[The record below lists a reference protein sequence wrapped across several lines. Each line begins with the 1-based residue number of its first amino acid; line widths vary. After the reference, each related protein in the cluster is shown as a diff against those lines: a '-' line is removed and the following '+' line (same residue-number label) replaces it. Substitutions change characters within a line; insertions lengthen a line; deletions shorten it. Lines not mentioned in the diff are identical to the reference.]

1 MVKSVISKI
10 RPDVVVNAAAYT
22 NVDACET
29 NEKKAFEVNAFGAK
43 NLAIAAEEIGA
54 KLVHISSDYV
64 FSGEGNTPFK
74 DEDKASPQSVYG
86 KSKKMGDDFVKE
98 FSSKYFIVRP
108 AWVYGYKGKNFVYT
122 IMELAKEKEVVTV
135 VNDQRGNPTNV
146 EDIVYHILKL
156 IVTDKY
162 GVYNCSGHGECRCV

>member
-86 KSKKMGDDFVKE
+86 KSKKNG
-98 FSSKYFIVRP
+98 
-108 AWVYGYKGKNFVYT
+108 
-122 IMELAKEKEVVTV
+122 
-135 VNDQRGNPTNV
+135 
-146 EDIVYHILKL
+146 
-156 IVTDKY
+156 
-162 GVYNCSGHGECRCV
+162 